1 MLKVNVNSK
10 TLTAQF
16 IVGILVIG
24 SSMNIFISLLRS
36 KINDD
41 NRIIT
46 YFYLQC
52 VMILVIFNFRPNS
65 EVGVIRTAKAERRA
79 QAREGH
85 HNEEDQLSPA
95 DKRRAEAE
103 KRAAWRQ
110 ARLKS
115 LENVRTDTKLIIL
128 CLFLLP

>member
-1 MLKVNVNSK
+1 MKL
-10 TLTAQF
+10 
-16 IVGILVIG
+16 
-24 SSMNIFISLLRS
+24 
-36 KINDD
+36 
-41 NRIIT
+41 
-46 YFYLQC
+46 
-52 VMILVIFNFRPNS
+52 MIDYFRPNS

-85 HNEEDQLSPA
+85 HNNEEDQLSPA

-115 LENVRTDTKLIIL
+115 LENVSTETRLIIFR
-128 CLFLLP
+128 LFFPPK